1 MIRLVIFDLDGTLIN
16 TLTDIAESTNYALKK
31 HGFASHAEDA
41 YRYMVGNGIEP
52 LIRRALP
59 EHVRDEE
66 TIALLMSDFKEYY
79 LEHGEDFTKPYDGVL
94 ELLDE
99 LKSRGIKMAVATN
112 KFQAAAL
119 ELVPRFFG
127 EGTFDIILG
136 QRDGIATKPDPIIVE
151 QIMSELNVAKEDVL
165 YLGDTSVDMETAVRG
180 GIKAIGV
187 TWGFRDV
194 EELLAS
200 GADHII
206 DAPMEL
212 VSLL

>member
-31 HGFASHAEDA
+31 HGYATHPEDD

-59 EHVRDEE
+59 EEARRKE
-66 TIALLMSDFKEYY
+66 TIERLMADFKEYY
-79 LEHGEDFTKPYDGVL
+79 LEHGEDFTKPYAGVV
-94 ELLDE
+94 ELLAE
-99 LKSRGIKMAVATN
+99 LKSRGVKMAVATN
-112 KFQAAAL
+112 KFQAAAE

-127 EGTFDIILG
+127 ESTFDIVLG

-151 QIMSELNVAKEDVL
+151 QIISELGVAKEEVL
-165 YLGDTSVDMETAVRG
+165 YLGDTSVDMQTAVRA

-194 EELLAS
+194 EELLSS
-200 GADHII
+200 GANHII
-206 DAPMEL
+206 DAPLEL
-212 VSLL
+212 LSLL